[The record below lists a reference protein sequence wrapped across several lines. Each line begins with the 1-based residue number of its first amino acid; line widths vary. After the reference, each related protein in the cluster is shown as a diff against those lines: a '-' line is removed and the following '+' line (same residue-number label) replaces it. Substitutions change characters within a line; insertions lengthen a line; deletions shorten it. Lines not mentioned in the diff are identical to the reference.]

1 MQGKLYSDCV
11 ERGCTEEEWKELAQ
25 RDYGVPFSFF
35 DNKST
40 DTSAAQRYIEIA
52 TYFVLSPYS
61 RVVLYREEGVIE
73 GVYESG
79 AGFLEAIRRN
89 SIPMVRFFF
98 PRLTAQVREYVGQV
112 VIDMD
117 VSFYIQAWVEAMTLL
132 FPNYSPGYSVRKQ
145 LAIYEKEPSQ
155 LSATELFFLIRNGNA
170 TEDLYQ
176 EGLFRLTSASSRNAF
191 NKLQGREF
199 FISVIES
206 GNLEHV
212 NQLLSSFTS
221 LPQDYTL
228 GDPLPHTASKEERNY
243 ARGYM
248 QAACFSA
255 EVELV
260 DFFLAYFYPERIS
273 PSPERISPSPERIS
287 PSPERISPSPERISP
302 SPERI
307 SPSPERIS
315 PSPERI
321 SPSPER
327 ISPSPERTNLFPECV
342 YSLLSGYSVHRKVIQ
357 VYSLLPRI
365 ELNSFQV
372 SAFASSGNLDFILY
386 YLSRVGGRGLVRE
399 IVQKNFGNIP
409 VLVGLLPLL
418 SASEVGTLAELG
430 SPYPLSTRILQDA

>member
-1 MQGKLYSDCV
+1 MCYIINNMQGKLYSDCV

-98 PRLTAQVREYVGQV
+98 PRLTTQVREYVGQV

-132 FPNYSPGYSVRKQ
+132 FPNYSPGYGVRKQ
-145 LAIYEKEPSQ
+145 LAIYKKEPSQ

-255 EVELV
+255 EVALV

-273 PSPERISPSPERIS
+273 PSPERILPLSERIS
-287 PSPERISPSPERISP
+287 PSPD
-302 SPERI
+302 
-307 SPSPERIS
+307 
-315 PSPERI
+315 
-321 SPSPER
+321 
-327 ISPSPERTNLFPECV
+327 LFPECV

-386 YLSRVGGRGLVRE
+386 YLSRVEGRGLVRE
-399 IVQKNFGNIP
+399 IIQKNFGNIP

>member
-1 MQGKLYSDCV
+1 MFYSDCI
-11 ERGCTEEEWKELAQ
+11 ERGCTEAEWRELTEQ
-25 RDYGVPFSFF
+25 DYAVPASFF
-35 DNKST
+35 DLKDS
-40 DTSAAQRYIEIA
+40 DTSPAQRYIEIA

-61 RVVLYREEGVIE
+61 RVVLYKEQGVIE

-89 SIPMVRFFF
+89 SLPMVRFFF
-98 PRLTAQVREYVGQV
+98 SRLTEKVRDYVGQV
-112 VIDMD
+112 VIDME
-117 VSFYIQAWVEAMTLL
+117 VTFFIQAWVEAMTLL
-132 FPNYSPGYSVRKQ
+132 FPNYSPGYGVRKQ

-191 NKLQGREF
+191 NKLQAREF

-221 LPQDYTL
+221 LPQNYVL
-228 GDPLPHTASKEERNY
+228 GDPLPYTAIKEERNY
-243 ARGYM
+243 ARSYM

-255 EVELV
+255 QVELV
-260 DFFLAYFYPERIS
+260 DFFLDYFYPERS
-273 PSPERISPSPERIS
+273 SSASSSTSSGRKD
-287 PSPERISPSPERISP
+287 
-302 SPERI
+302 
-307 SPSPERIS
+307 
-315 PSPERI
+315 
-321 SPSPER
+321 
-327 ISPSPERTNLFPECV
+327 LFPECI

-357 VYSLLPRI
+357 VYDLLSRT

-386 YLSRVGGRGLVRE
+386 YLSRVEGRGLARE
-399 IVQKNFGNIP
+399 IIQKNFGNIP

-418 SASEVGTLAELG
+418 SASEVSALAELG
-430 SPYPLSTRILQDA
+430 SPYPLTARILQDA

>member
-35 DNKST
+35 DLKST

-117 VSFYIQAWVEAMTLL
+117 VTFYIRAWVEAMTLL

-145 LAIYEKEPSQ
+145 LALYEKEPSQ

-170 TEDLYQ
+170 NEDLYQ
-176 EGLFRLTSASSRNAF
+176 EGLHRLTSGSSRNAF

-206 GNLEHV
+206 GNLEQV
-212 NQLLSSFTS
+212 NQLIPSFTS
-221 LPQDYTL
+221 LPQGYTL
-228 GDPLPHTASKEERNY
+228 GDPLPHTATREERNY

-260 DFFLAYFYPERIS
+260 DFFLAYFYPERVS
-273 PSPERISPSPERIS
+273 PSPERVSPLSERISPSPEQ
-287 PSPERISPSPERISP
+287 
-302 SPERI
+302 
-307 SPSPERIS
+307 
-315 PSPERI
+315 
-321 SPSPER
+321 
-327 ISPSPERTNLFPECV
+327 TNLFPECV

-372 SAFASSGNLDFILY
+372 SAFSSSGNLDFILY
-386 YLSRVGGRGLVRE
+386 YLSRVEGSGLVRE

>member
-98 PRLTAQVREYVGQV
+98 PRLTTQVREYVGQV

-191 NKLQGREF
+191 NKLQAREF

-206 GNLEHV
+206 GDLEHV

-260 DFFLAYFYPERIS
+260 EFFLAYFYPERML
-273 PSPERISPSPERIS
+273 PSPERISPSPEQ
-287 PSPERISPSPERISP
+287 
-302 SPERI
+302 
-307 SPSPERIS
+307 
-315 PSPERI
+315 
-321 SPSPER
+321 
-327 ISPSPERTNLFPECV
+327 TNLFPECV

-386 YLSRVGGRGLVRE
+386 YLSRVEGRGLARE
-399 IVQKNFGNIP
+399 IIQKNFGNIP